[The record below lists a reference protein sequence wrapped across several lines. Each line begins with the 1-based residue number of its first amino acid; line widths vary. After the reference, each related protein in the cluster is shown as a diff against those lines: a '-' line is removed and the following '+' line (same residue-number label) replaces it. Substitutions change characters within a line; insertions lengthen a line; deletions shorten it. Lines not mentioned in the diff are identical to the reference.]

1 MTWYQVWICCKVGNC
16 NWARKPSLPT
26 LLQLTDIWDV
36 SGDLDQLFHSFS
48 SPGTQRLQFM
58 IRLMRFLQG
67 SSTETNWS
75 SIHASDILNIYTSLK
90 PNSNVLKC
98 ECKPI
103 YVYLYLCH
111 GVDVGKW
118 RVSTENGHTMTF
130 LEHLNDFLGTCER
143 SLKDFLGTS
152 EYLSSLSK

>member
-1 MTWYQVWICCKVGNC
+1 MTWYQVWICCKVRNC
-16 NWARKPSLPT
+16 NWARKPSLPS

-36 SGDLDQLFHSFS
+36 SGDLDQPLHSFS

-90 PNSNVLKC
+90 PNCNVTVSANLFMC
-98 ECKPI
+98 TWSI
-103 YVYLYLCH
+103 YAIVWI
-111 GVDVGKW
+111 GKW
-118 RVSTENGHTMTF
+118 RVSTKYGHKMTF
-130 LEHLNDFLGTCER
+130 FGTFEWLLGTWQSFSR
-143 SLKDFLGTS
+143 SNPLAWDI
-152 EYLSSLSK
+152 